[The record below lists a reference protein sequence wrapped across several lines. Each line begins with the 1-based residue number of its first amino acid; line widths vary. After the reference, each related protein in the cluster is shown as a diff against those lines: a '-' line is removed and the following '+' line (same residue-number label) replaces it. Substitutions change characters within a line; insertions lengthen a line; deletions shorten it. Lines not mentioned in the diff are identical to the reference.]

1 MAPTFRDPEGYCL
14 LRADR
19 VLRVVN
25 PGSAERVQ
33 ELIQSAFFR
42 SIVERREFPATRI
55 LSHEEIIAASIDELT
70 LVAEKSNRICVIEHE
85 RIPFVSYPHEWSP
98 EMLYAAAELTLD
110 LQARALDAGLSL
122 KDATP
127 MNVVFEG
134 SRPVF
139 VDLLSLAPR
148 PSGQAIWP
156 AYAQFVR
163 TFLLPLLM
171 FQKRGVPPH
180 EVHLTRR
187 DGLEPED
194 AFRRLSWSDRL
205 SPTAFQYATLPAWLG
220 RLSAAQAKSPSRQTG
235 DDEERAQ
242 MILRM
247 LVRGLLRALQRVRPP
262 AAQKS
267 VWSDYLSTSNYRDE
281 AFQAKE
287 TFVRAALNRFAPRR
301 VLDVGCNT
309 GHFSRIAAKE
319 GATVVALDYDP
330 IVVGHVWRQAIA
342 SQQPILPLVLN
353 LARPTPGLGWNNAE
367 QASFLARAENQFD
380 VALLLAVVHHLT
392 VTDGVPLPEVFRL
405 VAGLVRRGAIV
416 EYVPPEDSMFQRI
429 IRNKEH
435 LIPKLQRENFEA
447 AVSPFFRVEA
457 VVNLAGSGRILYSLE
472 KRSGVQTVAA
482 D

>member
-1 MAPTFRDPEGYCL
+1 
-14 LRADR
+14 
-19 VLRVVN
+19 
-25 PGSAERVQ
+25 
-33 ELIQSAFFR
+33 
-42 SIVERREFPATRI
+42 VERREFPVTRI
-55 LSHEEIIAASIDELT
+55 LSHDEIVAASIDGFT
-70 LVAEKSNRICVIEHE
+70 ACAEKSGLICVVEHE

-110 LQARALDAGLSL
+110 LQARALEAGLSL

-148 PSGQAIWP
+148 PSGQSIWP

-171 FQKRGVPPH
+171 FAKQGIPPH
-180 EVHLTRR
+180 EIHLSRR
-187 DGLEPED
+187 DGLEPEE
-194 AFRRLSWSDRL
+194 AYRRLSWPARF
-205 SPTAFQYATLPAWLG
+205 SPTAFTYATLPAWLG
-220 RLSAAQAKSPSRQTG
+220 RLSAAKTTSPSRQKG

-247 LVRGLLRALQRVRPP
+247 LVRGLKRALGRVRPP
-262 AAQKS
+262 AAQRS
-267 VWSDYLSTSNYRDE
+267 VWSDYLATSNYRDE

-301 VLDVGCNT
+301 VLDAGCNT
-309 GHFSRIAAKE
+309 GHFSRIAVKE

-330 IVVGHVWRQAIA
+330 IVVGQVWTQAIA
-342 SQQPILPLVLN
+342 SHQPILPLVLN
-353 LARPTPGLGWNNAE
+353 LARPTPGLGWNNSE
-367 QASFLARAENQFD
+367 HASFLARAEGQFD
-380 VALLLAVVHHLT
+380 LALLLAVVHHLT

-405 VAGLVRRGAIV
+405 VAGLVRQGAIV

-435 LIPKLQRENFEA
+435 LIPKLQRANFEA
-447 AVSPFFRVEA
+447 ALAPFFEVEA
-457 VVNLAGSGRILYSLE
+457 VAPIAGSGRILYSLE
-472 KRSGVQTVAA
+472 KKSRV
-482 D
+482 